1 MADLF
6 GDVIGEMVKYAVQ
19 TIKKGRDFG
28 PTLKTS
34 IETLKILV
42 PLVEKMK
49 VSNDLFDRPR
59 EDIEM
64 LETHIR
70 GIKEIV
76 EKSKKKLTWRNV
88 LSRPRYQAKLQ
99 KKDEDLQRHLAVHV
113 QVENKTDLKMLLVKV
128 GEILERLD
136 GNQVKGCCGVP
147 EEPQCMGMDE
157 LLNKLRIEMMNDGV
171 LVRVLTGLGGSGKST
186 LAKKLCSDREI
197 KGNN

>member
-34 IETLKILV
+34 IETLKVLV

-64 LETHIR
+64 LETHMR

-99 KKDEDLQRHLAVHV
+99 KKDEALQRHLAVHV

-128 GEILERLD
+128 EEILERLD

>member
-6 GDVIGEMVKYAVQ
+6 GDAIGQMLKYAVE

-34 IETLKILV
+34 IQTLKVLV

-49 VSNDLFDRPR
+49 SSNDLLDQPR

-64 LETHIR
+64 LETHMR
-70 GIKEIV
+70 EIKEIV
-76 EKSKKKLTWRNV
+76 EKSKKLTWRNIV
-88 LSRPRYQAKLQ
+88 SLPSYQAKLQ
-99 KKDEDLQRHLAVHV
+99 KKDEALQKHLSVNV

-128 GEILERLD
+128 QEILERLN
-136 GNQVKGCCGVP
+136 GNQVRGLCGAP
-147 EEPQCMGMDE
+147 EDPQCMGMDK
-157 LLNKLRIEMMNDGV
+157 LLTRLKIEMMKDGV
-171 LVRVLTGLGGSGKST
+171 FVRVLTGLGGSGKST